1 MTDFTLTCFGQ
12 SGNAYKAAL
21 ALNLAGA
28 DWTPKFI
35 NFFKGEHKSPEYLA
49 KNEMA
54 RVPIMEHGGQTYAES
69 GLILD
74 VIARETGK
82 LGGATQAEK
91 DEILRWILWDNYSFT
106 TLIAPLR
113 FIGHFMPEEKRPAGV
128 VPFLQSRLAPALET
142 LDNRLADRDFV
153 ATPGVSIADCSLVG
167 YLYYG
172 EELPFDLAAHKN
184 ITAWLDR
191 IAALPGF
198 VPPYELMPMKP

>member
-28 DWTPKFI
+28 DWAPKFI
-35 NFFKGEHKSPEYLA
+35 NFMQGAHRAPEFLA
-49 KNEMA
+49 QNEMA
-54 RVPIMEHGGQTYAES
+54 RVPVMEHGGTVYTES

-74 VIARETGK
+74 VISRETGK

-91 DEILRWILWDNYSFT
+91 DEIQRWILWDNYGFT
-106 TLIAPLR
+106 STIAPLR
-113 FIGHFMPEEKRPAGV
+113 FLSAFVPEDKRPENV
-128 VPFLQSRLAPALET
+128 IPFLQGRLRPCLKVLDARLAG
-142 LDNRLADRDFV
+142 RDFV
-153 ATPGVSIADCSLVG
+153 ATPGISIADCSLAG

-172 EELPFDLAAHKN
+172 EELPFDLGEFPN
-184 ITAWLDR
+184 ITAWLAR

-198 VPPYELMPMKP
+198 VPPYELMPLKP